1 MRYLALNQQQLKRFS
16 YHWFWGLSAA
26 RPGLPTFYELALELD
41 ADKKEVQEDIVTQHE
56 RISRRGWFMRGFY
69 WLFNVNQYRFNY
81 YKLQSY
87 ICWQLYEEGRKN
99 TMLSQEALAVA
110 AQVAR
115 GFLLSV
121 GVAATLRFSNPYLT
135 RAITAVKPSMPLFLE
150 RLTDFFPIEFP
161 VIAWPGAPSIER
173 PNDALSLVVLNP
185 VPSIGSAQ
193 VERTTPRSHFVVVRV
208 MLDALNTLGLARNVG
223 TEVSFVELKSAYRA
237 RIRRTHPDKTMTDS
251 KDDFIAAHK
260 ALTLIVNE
268 AESLSSSDKIFNN
281 IFSEFTVYFTN
292 LGGEGNEQRIIF
304 RELAEQENKFQD
316 LLDNLSES
324 LDELEE
330 REALRGQKISEYCQ
344 KADIYC
350 QKADIYSQEVHM
362 FCQETGRMRQE
373 IKEAGQEIYSLRD
386 KATMLRQEAEALDN
400 KLLRLCEE
408 AEEKLRVRQAKL
420 AENDILPEI
429 DADYPDP
436 TMPPIHEAPSRSRST
451 SPKFFDEPNTSSIHN
466 ALLTEAP
473 NHGSQAN
480 M

>member
-1 MRYLALNQQQLKRFS
+1 
-16 YHWFWGLSAA
+16 
-26 RPGLPTFYELALELD
+26 
-41 ADKKEVQEDIVTQHE
+41 
-56 RISRRGWFMRGFY
+56 
-69 WLFNVNQYRFNY
+69 
-81 YKLQSY
+81 
-87 ICWQLYEEGRKN
+87 
-99 TMLSQEALAVA
+99 
-110 AQVAR
+110 
-115 GFLLSV
+115 
-121 GVAATLRFSNPYLT
+121 
-135 RAITAVKPSMPLFLE
+135 MPLFLE

-324 LDELEE
+324 LDELAE

-350 QKADIYSQEVHM
+350 QEVHM
-362 FCQETGRMRQE
+362 FCQETGRIRQE
-373 IKEAGQEIYSLRD
+373 TGRIRQENGRIRQEVHMFCQETNELRD

-429 DADYPDP
+429 GADYPDP
-436 TMPPIHEAPSRSRST
+436 TMPPIHEAPSRSRSA
-451 SPKFFDEPNTSSIHN
+451 SPRFFDEPNTSSVHN

-473 NHGSQAN
+473 NHGPQAN